1 MSVLARERPEKAK
14 MTSNI
19 RPLSCLTLTKDY
31 KDISALMKTLSL
43 EVEKFVR
50 TSSEMVTGPSCEE
63 NDENNTLTK
72 LVRFTSLLDA
82 YQYLILQEDSSHS
95 TMRNK

>member
-1 MSVLARERPEKAK
+1 
-14 MTSNI
+14 MTSNS
-19 RPLSCLTLTKDY
+19 RPLSSLTLTKDY

-50 TSSEMVTGPSCEE
+50 TSSDIVNGQSSEE

-82 YQYLILQEDSSHS
+82 YRYLILQEEDSSHS
-95 TMRNK
+95 TMNNR